1 MALNGANAIEQLA
14 LPNFSINTAW
24 NLGGVD
30 SFSGPYYALDLQAA
44 PGAPQTTAVTLANFD
59 ISPSAAE
66 VVIYDGS
73 TQRSNPLVVTQYP
86 YSSLQWGS
94 TDTTLY
100 SVDEQEPQDF
110 LVLGVG
116 PSGAVLNQ
124 NYNRVVSPYSSEI
137 HYDAGTAL
145 VYTDGGQAI
154 QPSNGSIVGDY
165 GASGIALPDSTLDSV
180 FILGQTAA
188 LAGTPNYTIESFDQT
203 KFTTISSITIDN
215 VVGTPTAFIRW
226 GSNGLAFTTLQGTPT
241 DFTGTGP
248 GQLYVISGTFVEP
261 SSKTHQLSRTAPM
274 LPVQRTWNLRAG
286 FKQQPPAVVMRD
298 PMSQ

>member
-1 MALNGANAIEQLA
+1 MSTPPGTSEASTPL
-14 LPNFSINTAW
+14 
-24 NLGGVD
+24 VD
-30 SFSGPYYALDLQAA
+30 PITPSRPYYALDLQAA

-124 NYNRVVSPYSSEI
+124 NYNRVVSPYSSER
-137 HYDAGTAL
+137 
-145 VYTDGGQAI
+145 
-154 QPSNGSIVGDY
+154 
-165 GASGIALPDSTLDSV
+165 
-180 FILGQTAA
+180 FITTRVQVWCTPTEVRPFNRPTAA
-188 LAGTPNYTIESFDQT
+188 SSAIMVLLESRFQ
-203 KFTTISSITIDN
+203 
-215 VVGTPTAFIRW
+215 IR
-226 GSNGLAFTTLQGTPT
+226 L
-241 DFTGTGP
+241 
-248 GQLYVISGTFVEP
+248 
-261 SSKTHQLSRTAPM
+261 
-274 LPVQRTWNLRAG
+274 
-286 FKQQPPAVVMRD
+286 
-298 PMSQ
+298 